1 MPQRNALAPN
11 SQSNALAKLSS
22 GEEQQFQNWIRSTE
36 WYKEFVREF
45 GEEPDLNIPDYDYRA
60 AWKAGITPERDPY
73 DKNRFHWPSTTAQG
87 QSLKSASH
95 PTAWK
100 EGFMQQT
107 GMNPDAI
114 GLASKQDADA
124 YLSSL
129 YGTEPRLRMDGRTGL
144 APYGPRF
151 AEQPGEPFQAKG
163 LGYMGK
169 VPTAM
174 GAPMTELST
183 TFEVNGKPMSAPL
196 MVPTLSAQEMRA
208 LQAGGQP
215 TEDVYRKAYEYAMRR
230 MQQNK
235 DTFAQPQEL
244 RYPVPR

>member
-11 SQSNALAKLSS
+11 SQSNALAKLSTS
-22 GEEQQFQNWIRSTE
+22 EEQQFQNWIRSTE
-36 WYKEFVREF
+36 WYKEFAREF

-60 AWKAGITPERDPY
+60 AWKAGIQPERDPY

-87 QSLKSASH
+87 QPLKSASH

-114 GLASKQDADA
+114 NLSSKQDADA
-124 YLSSL
+124 YLSRL
-129 YGTEPRLRMDGRTGL
+129 YGTAPQLRMDGRTGL
-144 APYGPRF
+144 APYGARY
-151 AEQPGEPFQAKG
+151 ASEPGEPFQAKG

-183 TFEVNGKPMSAPL
+183 TFEVNGRPMSAPL
-196 MVPTLSAQEMRA
+196 MVPTLLPQEMKA

-215 TEDVYRKAYEYAMRR
+215 TEDVYRKAFEFAQSRR
-230 MQQNK
+230 KQGR
-235 DTFAQPQEL
+235 DPFAQPQDL
-244 RYPVPR
+244 RMTVPR